1 MPICQSLNRQR
12 PVRMRLVVFVF
23 GWVFSSLFF
32 VVSRYMLHV
41 WFGVSGHCGGD
52 CCYMMSLFLLQ
63 LWLWV
68 SLPNVIDLAPCCNC
82 NRNFRLCD
90 WATSETQCPWILRA
104 WFWVSSRLE
113 KLLLIFHSF
122 VFLCGMSWGWNM
134 SQQIETINQLCCD
147 AWMHDFD
154 KFCTCGNVP
163 CLAPAFVLE
172 CSRSTGLHQTT
183 CEDFTICNHGSHPS
197 CMSMCK
203 VERTGKIIAAICCHS
218 FLGWFS
224 L

>member
-1 MPICQSLNRQR
+1 MPTWQCQFAG
-12 PVRMRLVVFVF
+12 V
-23 GWVFSSLFF
+23 WTVFSSLFF

-41 WFGVSGHCGGD
+41 GLAFLVIVAAIVVTWCPCFYCSCGCGVPSECYRFGT
-52 CCYMMSLFLLQ
+52 MLQ
-63 LWLWV
+63 LQQKLSTLRLSHIRDPV
-68 SLPNVIDLAPCCNC
+68 PMDLAGMVLS
-82 NRNFRLCD
+82 F
-90 WATSETQCPWILRA
+90 
-104 WFWVSSRLE
+104 LE

-154 KFCTCGNVP
+154 TCGNVP